1 MRAAI
6 RDKLLVAFTL
16 DPCRVAAMTRYAFSL
31 GCLLAL
37 LLGSIA
43 PPKAGAA
50 ELASD
55 WGATKQGR
63 VRLLA
68 APGADGAV
76 RLGLQFQLQ
85 PGWKIYWRAPGDAGL
100 PPEIDWAQPGN
111 LTIGEISWPV
121 PDRFSYAG
129 LETFGYEGEV
139 VFPIAA
145 TRPDLSAPVSMK
157 PIVHFLTCAQICV
170 PNDVT
175 LRFDLPAD
183 AAASPESAALI
194 DRFAARVPGPP
205 ASAGLELRSAG
216 IAESGKD
223 AVLSLRL
230 AARPGLQHPDVMVEG
245 ADGFSF
251 LAPSLEH
258 GDELTRLVIQMPG
271 GAGASAKLGGRTL
284 RVTIVDRASPT
295 ETPRAA
301 YFAAVPV
308 VPAMPDSGLAALLP
322 ILALAIL
329 GGFILNF
336 MPCVLP
342 VLSIKLLALIEHS
355 GQERRAARLGFL
367 ASAAGIIVSFLV
379 MAGVLVAMR
388 SAGLAVGW
396 GFQFQEPAFL
406 AVLAAIVTLFACNL
420 LGWLEIS
427 LPWWLAGMAPGG
439 GPSLGGNFLTGAFA
453 TVLATPCSA
462 PFLGTAI
469 GFALA
474 GSAADIFLIF
484 LFLGIGLALP
494 YFVVAAFPGVAG
506 LLPRPGRWMLLL
518 RRILGLLL
526 VATAIWLVGVLTFEA
541 GTVAAVSVG
550 VLAVA
555 ASACLAMQSR
565 LSEGWS
571 RRGAGG
577 IAAVLLLA
585 MIAPPLVT
593 RPEAMPLAS
602 AEGGWVPFDETAIAG
617 AVAAGK
623 TVFVDVTAS
632 WCLTCQV
639 NERLVLDSESVRQIL
654 GAPPVVAMRADW
666 TRRDAKIGDYLKTY
680 GRYGIP
686 FNVVYGPGAPGGV
699 ALPELLT
706 NSIVLEALRRA
717 SGQSS

>member
-1 MRAAI
+1 
-6 RDKLLVAFTL
+6 
-16 DPCRVAAMTRYAFSL
+16 MTKYVFSL
-31 GCLLAL
+31 FCLLAL
-37 LLGSIA
+37 LLGVFA
-43 PPKAGAA
+43 EPKAGAT

-68 APGADGAV
+68 APAPNGAL
-76 RLGLQFQLQ
+76 RFGLQFQLQ

-100 PPEIDWAQPGN
+100 PPEIDWAKPAN
-111 LTIGEISWPV
+111 LAIGEISWPV

-139 VFPIAA
+139 IFPIAA
-145 TRPDLSAPVSMK
+145 TRPDPSAPVSMK

-175 LRFDLPAD
+175 LRFDLPAG
-183 AAASPESAALI
+183 AVESPETAALI
-194 DRFAARVPGPP
+194 DRFAVRVPGPP
-205 ASAGLELRSAG
+205 AQAGFDLRSAS
-216 IAESGKD
+216 IADSGKD

-230 AARPGLQHPDVMVEG
+230 AATPALQHPDVMVEG

-258 GDELTRLVIQMPG
+258 SDELTRLLIQMPG
-271 GAGASAKLGGRTL
+271 GAGASAKLSGRPL
-284 RVTIVDRASPT
+284 RLTIVDRASAI
-295 ETPRAA
+295 EMPRAA

-308 VPAMPDSGLAALLP
+308 VPAMPESGAAALLP

-355 GQERRAARLGFL
+355 GQERREARLGFL

-379 MAGVLVAMR
+379 MAAVLVAMR

-420 LGWLEIS
+420 LGWLEIT
-427 LPWWLAGMAPGG
+427 LPWWLAGLAPSG

-462 PFLGTAI
+462 PFLGTAV

-474 GSAADIFLIF
+474 GGVADIFLIF
-484 LFLGIGLALP
+484 LFLGVGLALP
-494 YFVVAAFPGVAG
+494 YLTVAAFPGVAG
-506 LLPRPGRWMLLL
+506 LLPRPGRWMLLM
-518 RRILGLLL
+518 RRVLGLLL

-541 GTVAAVSVG
+541 GTIAAILVAA
-550 VLAVA
+550 LAVA
-555 ASACLAMQSR
+555 ASICLAAQSR
-565 LSEGWS
+565 LGEGWS
-571 RRGAGG
+571 RRVLGG
-577 IAAVLLLA
+577 IAAVLLIA

-593 RPEAMPLAS
+593 RPEAMPLMLTEA
-602 AEGGWVPFDETAIAG
+602 GWVPFDETAIAG

-639 NERLVLDSESVRQIL
+639 NERLVLDSDSVRHIL
-654 GAPPVVAMRADW
+654 AAPPIVAMRADW

-706 NSIVLEALRRA
+706 NSVVLDALHRA